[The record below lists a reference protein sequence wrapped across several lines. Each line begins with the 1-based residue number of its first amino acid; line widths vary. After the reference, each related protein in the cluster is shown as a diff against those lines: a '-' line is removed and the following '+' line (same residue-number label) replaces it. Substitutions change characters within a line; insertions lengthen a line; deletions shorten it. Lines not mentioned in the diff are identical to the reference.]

1 MLGWTFIVTYL
12 LWGIFIFCLVAF
24 NYTMREIY
32 KEKFEMGLENIVKN
46 GEFLKILE
54 KYYGK
59 GKVSKE
65 AITLIQNTIKSF
77 K

>member
-1 MLGWTFIVTYL
+1 MPEQLQ
-12 LWGIFIFCLVAF
+12 
-24 NYTMREIY
+24 IY